1 MSEMKYKELK
11 KSIDSKN
18 FGNLYFLTGEA
29 DLVSYFEEKILEE
42 NLGKNFTEFDFV
54 SMKGEAFS
62 NEKLSDSINTFP
74 MMTAKKCIILKDIP
88 WEILNNDDI
97 KTLTEIIS
105 DIPEFSILVI
115 TQTSPAPAAKHAAK
129 LTKIKNF
136 VKKNGIFSNLTQSDF
151 PMERQ
156 IIAWAKRDFGKNLT
170 PTIAKKIM
178 NLCKGYQIYE
188 IRSEVKKICEFENAE
203 EINENSLDIIWK
215 ANQKLSIFELP
226 KAITSKNAKKA
237 FDILESLLEQNE
249 EPMAILGVIS
259 SEYNDV
265 YRAKL
270 FLENGENP
278 AKLAEFFDYKNKEFR
293 IKNAERTAKK
303 LSFENIKKIISKLA
317 KTDLELKTSSNEPK
331 TALFETVAYIL
342 ENLN

>member
-1 MSEMKYKELK
+1 MKYKELK

-29 DLVSYFEEKILEE
+29 DLVNYFEEKILEE

-54 SMKGEAFS
+54 SIKGEAFS

-88 WEILNNDDI
+88 WEILSNDDI
-97 KTLTEIIS
+97 KTLIEIIS

-115 TQTSPAPAAKHAAK
+115 TQTSPSPAVKHTAK

-156 IIAWAKRDFGKNLT
+156 IVAWAKRDFNKNLS
-170 PTIAKKIM
+170 PAIAKKIM
-178 NLCKGYQIYE
+178 NLCKGYQIHE
-188 IRSEVKKICEFENAE
+188 IRSEVKKICEFESSE

-215 ANQKLSIFELP
+215 SNQKISIFELP
-226 KAITSKNAKKA
+226 KAINSKNAKKA
-237 FDILESLLEQNE
+237 FDILESLIDQNE

-259 SEYNDV
+259 SEYNDI

-278 AKLAEFFDYKNKEFR
+278 AKLSDFFDYKNKEFR
-293 IKNAERTAKK
+293 IKNAERAAKN
-303 LSFENIKKIISKLA
+303 LNFQNIKKIISKLA
-317 KTDLELKTSSNEPK
+317 KTDLELKTSSGEQK

>member
-1 MSEMKYKELK
+1 MAEMKYKELK

-29 DLVSYFEEKILEE
+29 DLVNYFEKRILEE

-54 SMKGEAFS
+54 SMKDEAFS
-62 NEKLSDSINTFP
+62 NEKLNDSINTFP
-74 MMTAKKCIILKDIP
+74 MMSAKKCIILKDIP
-88 WEILNNDDI
+88 WEILNNDEI
-97 KTLTEIIS
+97 KTLLEIIS

-151 PMERQ
+151 PMEKQ
-156 IIAWAKRDFGKNLT
+156 IVAWAKRDFGKNLS
-170 PTIAKKIM
+170 PAIAKKIID
-178 NLCKGYQIYE
+178 LCKGYQIHE
-188 IRSEVKKICEFENAE
+188 IRSEVKKICEFENSE

-215 ANQKLSIFELP
+215 ANQKISIFELP

-237 FDILESLLEQNE
+237 FDILKRLLEQKE

-259 SEYNDV
+259 SEYNDI

-270 FLENGENP
+270 FLESGENP

-303 LSFENIKKIISKLA
+303 LDFENIKKIISKLA

-331 TALFETVAYIL
+331 TALFEIVAYIL

>member
-1 MSEMKYKELK
+1 MAEMKYKELK

-18 FGNLYFLTGEA
+18 LENLYFLTGEA

-42 NLGKNFTEFDFV
+42 TLGKNFTEFDFV

-62 NEKLSDSINTFP
+62 NQKLNDSLNTFP
-74 MMTAKKCIILKDIP
+74 MMTAKKCIILKDIS
-88 WEILNNDDI
+88 WEILNSDDI

-156 IIAWAKRDFGKNLT
+156 IIAWAKRDFDKNLS
-170 PTIAKKIM
+170 PAIAKKII
-178 NLCKGYQIYE
+178 NSCKGYQIHE
-188 IRSEVKKICEFENAE
+188 IRNEVKKICEFENSK
-203 EINENSLDIIWK
+203 EISENSLDIIWK
-215 ANQKLSIFELP
+215 ANEKTNIFELP

-237 FDILESLLEQNE
+237 FDILENLLEQNE

-259 SEYNDV
+259 SEYNDI

-270 FLENGENP
+270 FLESGENP

-293 IKNAERTAKK
+293 IKNAEKTAKK
-303 LSFENIKKIISKLA
+303 LDFKNIKKIISRLA
-317 KTDLELKTSSNEPK
+317 KSDLEIKTSSNEPK
-331 TALFETVAYIL
+331 TTLFETVAYIL

>member
-1 MSEMKYKELK
+1 MAEMKYKELK

-29 DLVSYFEEKILEE
+29 DLVNYFEKRILEE

-54 SMKGEAFS
+54 SMKDEAFS

-74 MMTAKKCIILKDIP
+74 MMSAKKCIILKDIP
-88 WEILNNDDI
+88 WEILNNDEI
-97 KTLTEIIS
+97 KTLLEIIS

-151 PMERQ
+151 PMEKQ
-156 IIAWAKRDFGKNLT
+156 IVAWAKRDFGKNLS
-170 PTIAKKIM
+170 PAIAKKIID
-178 NLCKGYQIYE
+178 LCKGYQIHE
-188 IRSEVKKICEFENAE
+188 IRSEVKKICEFENSE

-215 ANQKLSIFELP
+215 ANQKISIFEFP

-237 FDILESLLEQNE
+237 FDILKRLLEQKE

-259 SEYNDV
+259 SEYNDI

-270 FLENGENP
+270 FLESGENP

-303 LSFENIKKIISKLA
+303 LDFENIKKIISKLA

-331 TALFETVAYIL
+331 TALFEIVAYIL